1 MNKSFQFI
9 IIILFIIILP
19 NTSISGG
26 EFKSAADWEGTYD
39 GSLDGRKA
47 KLVIQYIP
55 QDVNNT
61 LHIDLQDLDSNKRYV
76 GIVSIQNIN
85 IIQDLVLRSKDG
97 RKKTLINR
105 LHLHRDNTD
114 YISGYSIRL
123 GNEYGILF
131 IKSGEVV
138 DADEVMVDADMDDL
152 FEDKEVLDDYSETV
166 IEEEPPAADEPTLG
180 ETVDSIIDLFE
191 KKE

>member
-26 EFKSAADWEGTYD
+26 KFKSAADWEGTYD
-39 GSLDGRKA
+39 GSLDGRRA

-76 GIVSIQNIN
+76 GIASIQNTN

-105 LHLHRDNTD
+105 LHLHRGNTD

-138 DADEVMVDADMDDL
+138 EADMDDL
-152 FEDKEVLDDYSETV
+152 FEDNEVLDDSSETV
-166 IEEEPPAADEPTLG
+166 IKEETPDTHEPTIG
-180 ETVDSIIDLFE
+180 DTVDSVIDLFE

>member
-9 IIILFIIILP
+9 IIILFIMILP

-26 EFKSAADWEGTYD
+26 RFQSAADWEGTYD
-39 GSLDGRKA
+39 GSLDGRRA

-131 IKSGEVV
+131 IKLGEVV
-138 DADEVMVDADMDDL
+138 EADADMDDF
-152 FEDKEVLDDYSETV
+152 FEDNEVIDETSETV
-166 IEEEPPAADEPTLG
+166 VMEEPTATHDPTIG
-180 ETVDSIIDLFE
+180 ETVDSLIDIFK

>member
-1 MNKSFQFI
+1 MNKSYRFI
-9 IIILFIIILP
+9 FIILFIIILP
-19 NTSISGG
+19 NTSTLGG

-39 GSLDGRKA
+39 GSLDGRRA

-76 GIVSIQNIN
+76 GIAYIQNIN

-97 RKKTLINR
+97 RKQTLINR
-105 LHLHRDNTD
+105 LHLHRGNTD
-114 YISGYSIRL
+114 YISGYSISL
-123 GNEYGILF
+123 GNEHGIVF

-138 DADEVMVDADMDDL
+138 DADMDDL
-152 FEDKEVLDDYSETV
+152 FEDNEVLDDYSETV